1 MTELAFS
8 VAEKV
13 IEKLGSLAYSE
24 ISLTRNIASDLK
36 KLKLTMSTIQA
47 VLLDAEEKQMKN
59 RGLSVWLEQLKDVFH
74 DAMDVLDEFECEDL
88 RRQAM
93 KTHGSTSRKV
103 LLGDCSFKMGY
114 FFALKNA
121 VAYQFSNKMQHRRS
135 QPSSVK
141 RFAFLVFEIILI
153 IVWCEL
159 SGVLLKEVMCV
170 YIYDFV
176 HILCI
181 I

>member
-24 ISLTRNIASDLK
+24 ISLTRKTASDLK

-88 RRQAM
+88 RKQVM
-93 KTHGSTSRKV
+93 KTHGSTSRKLINSATRCSKEGLNLVHLRDLHFSCV
-103 LLGDCSFKMGY
+103 LNNFNNS
-114 FFALKNA
+114 
-121 VAYQFSNKMQHRRS
+121 VA
-135 QPSSVK
+135 
-141 RFAFLVFEIILI
+141 
-153 IVWCEL
+153 
-159 SGVLLKEVMCV
+159 
-170 YIYDFV
+170 
-176 HILCI
+176 
-181 I
+181 